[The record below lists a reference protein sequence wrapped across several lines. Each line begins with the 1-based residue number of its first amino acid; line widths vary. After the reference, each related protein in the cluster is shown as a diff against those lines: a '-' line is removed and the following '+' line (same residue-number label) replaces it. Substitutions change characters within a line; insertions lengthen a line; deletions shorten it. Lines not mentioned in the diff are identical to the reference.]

1 MFRFLIVVGFA
12 LALASCDS
20 NRVYETNKD
29 FDAGY
34 WPMRDTA
41 RFIFSIEDTTQ
52 TFNVKVNVRNTLDY
66 ETARLFM
73 NYSLRDSSG
82 KVMRKRLLEF
92 FLFDRKTGEPFGES
106 GLGDVYQHA
115 FTLEPN
121 MKFPYR
127 GKYEVQLSHMMRVDS
142 LREILS
148 VGARVE
154 KNN

>member
-1 MFRFLIVVGFA
+1 MVRFLVVVG
-12 LALASCDS
+12 LAAVLSSCDS
-20 NRVYETNKD
+20 QRVYETNKD
-29 FDAGY
+29 FDEGY

-41 RFIFSIEDTTQ
+41 RFVFTIEDTIQ

-82 KVMRKRLLEF
+82 NVMRKQLLEF

-115 FTLEPN
+115 FPVESTIR
-121 MKFPYR
+121 FPYR
-127 GKYEVQLSHMMRVDS
+127 GKYEVRLNHMMRVDS
-142 LREILS
+142 LQEVMS
-148 VGARVE
+148 VGVRVE
-154 KNN
+154 K